1 MKNINAS
8 IADLVGKTP
17 LVKLSTLGLRT
28 GATVAAKLES
38 FNPCGSIKD
47 RTALSMIEDAE
58 ARRLIKKGTT
68 IVEPTSGNTGIGLA
82 WVCAQ
87 RGYRLVLCM
96 PDTMSVE
103 RKKLLLFFGA
113 ETVLTPGEKGMSG
126 AVQKAEEIVS
136 ITENAFMPQQFKN
149 EANPRVHFE
158 TTGPE
163 IWADTDGEVD
173 IVVGGIGTG
182 GTMTGVSR
190 FLKSRKPDVLT
201 VGVEPFDS
209 PVLSG
214 GDPGP
219 HRIQGIG
226 AGFVPE
232 VLDPDLIDEI
242 VQVTSRDAAAASR
255 LLARQEG
262 ILCGISSGASLQAA
276 CEIAN
281 RKEND
286 GKLVVAILPDTGER
300 YVSTYLFEE

>member
-1 MKNINAS
+1 MKKIYTS
-8 IADLVGKTP
+8 IANLVGKTP
-17 LVKLSTLGLRT
+17 LVALSKIELRT
-28 GATVAAKLES
+28 GATVAVKLES

-58 ARRLIKKGTT
+58 ACGLISVGTT

-87 RGYRLVLCM
+87 KDYRLVLCM
-96 PDTMSVE
+96 PDTMSIE

-113 ETVLTPGEKGMSG
+113 ETVLTPGEDGMSG
-126 AVQKAEEIVS
+126 AVRKAEEIAS
-136 ITENAFMPQQFKN
+136 KTEKAFMPHQFKN

-163 IWADTDGEVD
+163 IWEDTDGEVD

-190 FLKSRKPDVLT
+190 FLKGRKPSVIT
-201 VGVEPFDS
+201 VGVEPFCS

-214 GDPGP
+214 GTPGP
-219 HRIQGIG
+219 HKIQGIG
-226 AGFVPE
+226 AGFFPE
-232 VLDPDLIDEI
+232 VLDLDLIDEI
-242 VQVTSRDAAAASR
+242 VRVTAQNAASASR
-255 LLARQEG
+255 RLARQEG
-262 ILCGISSGASLQAA
+262 ILCGISSGASLHAA

-281 RKEND
+281 RKESD

-300 YVSTYLFEE
+300 YVSTWLFDE

>member
-1 MKNINAS
+1 MEKINDS

-17 LVKLSTLGLRT
+17 LVKLHKLDIRT

-47 RTALSMIEDAE
+47 RIALSMIKEAE
-58 ARRLIKKGTT
+58 ARGLIKKGTT
-68 IVEPTSGNTGIGLA
+68 VVEPTSGNTGIGLA

-96 PDTMSVE
+96 PDTMSIE
-103 RKKLLLFFGA
+103 RRKLLLFFGA
-113 ETVLTPGEKGMSG
+113 ETVLTPGGEGMSG
-126 AVQKAEEIVS
+126 AVRKAEELVLK
-136 ITENAFMPQQFKN
+136 TENAFMPQQFIN
-149 EANPRVHFE
+149 DANPGTHFE

-163 IWADTDGEVD
+163 IWEDTDGAVD

-190 FLKSRKPDVLT
+190 FLKSRKPET
-201 VGVEPFDS
+201 IMVGVEPEDS

-214 GDPGP
+214 GVPGP

-232 VLDPDLIDEI
+232 VLDLDLIDEI
-242 VQVTSRDAAAASR
+242 VQVSSYDAAAMTR
-255 LLARQEG
+255 RLARQEG
-262 ILCGISSGASLQAA
+262 ILCGISSGASLKAA

-281 RKEND
+281 RKEHD
-286 GKLVVAILPDTGER
+286 GKLVIAILPDTGER
-300 YVSTYLFEE
+300 YASTWLFEE

>member
-28 GATVAAKLES
+28 GATVAVKLES

-58 ARRLIKKGTT
+58 AKGLIKKGTT

-126 AVQKAEEIVS
+126 AVQKAEEIAS

-163 IWADTDGEVD
+163 IWAD
-173 IVVGGIGTG
+173 I
-182 GTMTGVSR
+182 
-190 FLKSRKPDVLT
+190 LT